1 MAPLG
6 QCLWPDSGLHFW
18 LPASSVYLLCIV
30 DLSISYSLLSLSLA
44 HNAHQNH
51 CNQVSDQANVTRG
64 HKPCP
69 GGTPYYGLYGE
80 APFERSTFLMLQVCE
95 SVGISLVQEYERVG
109 KNVISVFRKTQNSK
123 GLTDVI
129 YGRVK
134 VEKTF
139 WFVIY
144 SY

>member
-1 MAPLG
+1 
-6 QCLWPDSGLHFW
+6 
-18 LPASSVYLLCIV
+18 
-30 DLSISYSLLSLSLA
+30 
-44 HNAHQNH
+44 
-51 CNQVSDQANVTRG
+51 
-64 HKPCP
+64 
-69 GGTPYYGLYGE
+69 
-80 APFERSTFLMLQVCE
+80 MLQVCE
-95 SVGISLVQEYERVG
+95 SVEISLVQEYERVG
-109 KNVISVFRKTQNSK
+109 KNVISVLRKTQNSK